1 MPTSILDLSKPAA
14 ALDLYFGNKKD
25 SVKVAFML
33 VATPVS
39 QDNVGETSVISN
51 ITDTQVLMR
60 VAHELINAMRLK
72 EAAPGGAA

>member
-1 MPTSILDLSKPAA
+1 MAANILDLSKPAA

-51 ITDTQVLMR
+51 ITDTKILVR
-60 VAHELINAMRLK
+60 VANELIQAMRLK
-72 EAAPGGAA
+72 EATTAGSA